1 MTRSILSRSLVVGLL
16 VGVPALVL
24 GLSPAFVRPAHA
36 TTVTCGQTLDSGT
49 FVLESDLG
57 PCDDPTGPAAL
68 TVNGTV
74 DTPATLDLAGFSVI
88 CQDLNG
94 KKGVPIGIVI
104 TGDSV
109 TVTNGKVIGCKI
121 GVQVAGTGGH
131 LLKNVTA
138 ENSTSSGFVI
148 KSDGNRINAATATGG
163 LADGF
168 VVTGSK
174 NLVAKSTA
182 GSNAQA
188 GFSVSSGHN
197 RVKSNTATGNGG
209 AGFGVS
215 GSHDKVSANTADG
228 NTGPGFALVGDRN
241 RVGANAATGNGGA
254 GYGVTGNRI
263 HLKTNTASGNTGDGF
278 TFIGSLN
285 KVSGNT
291 ADGNSGN
298 GFAIAITSSL
308 NKLVGNTSNAGGKVG
323 ITVSGL
329 SNLIKGNTAQTAA
342 TVDLEDTNPNCESNR
357 WKANTFGTKSQDC
370 IK

>member
-1 MTRSILSRSLVVGLL
+1 MTRSILSRWLVVGLL

-24 GLSPAFVRPAHA
+24 GLTPALVRPAHA
-36 TTVTCGQTLDSGT
+36 TAVTCGQTLDSGS

-57 PCDDPTGPAAL
+57 PCDDPTGVAAL

-74 DTPATLDLAGFSVI
+74 ETPATLDLAGFSVI

-94 KKGVPIGIVI
+94 KKGVPIGILI

-109 TVTNGKVIGCKI
+109 TVTNGKVIGCKT
-121 GVQVAGTGGH
+121 GVQVTGTGGH
-131 LLKNVTA
+131 LVKNVTA

-148 KSDGNRINAATATGG
+148 KSDGNRINAATATDG

-168 VVTGSK
+168 AVTGSK
-174 NLVAKSTA
+174 NLVAHSTA
-182 GSNAQA
+182 SNNALA
-188 GFSVSSGHN
+188 GFNVSSGHN

-215 GSHDKVSANTADG
+215 GSHTKVGANTADG
-228 NTGPGFALVGDRN
+228 NTGPGFALGGDRN
-241 RVGANAATGNGGA
+241 RVGANAATVNGGA
-254 GYGVTGNRI
+254 GYGVTGNRAQ
-263 HLKTNTASGNTGDGF
+263 LKTNTASGNTGDGF
-278 TFIGSLN
+278 TFIGSEN
-285 KVSGNT
+285 KVSANT

-298 GFAIAITSSL
+298 GFAVTITSSL
-308 NKLVGNTSNAGGKVG
+308 NKLQGNTTTASGKAG

-329 SNLIKGNTAQTAA
+329 SNLITGSTAQSDAV
-342 TVDLEDTNPNCESNR
+342 VDLEDTNPNCQSNH
-357 WKANTFGTKSQDC
+357 WKGNTFGTKSQDC